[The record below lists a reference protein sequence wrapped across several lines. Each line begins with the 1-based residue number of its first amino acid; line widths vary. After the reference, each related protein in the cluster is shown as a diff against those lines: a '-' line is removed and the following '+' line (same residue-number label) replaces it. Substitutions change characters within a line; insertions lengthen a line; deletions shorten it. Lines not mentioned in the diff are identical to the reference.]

1 MSIRLSKIAKELNVG
16 VSTVVDFLKRKGHSI
31 PSDLNYKL
39 TDDEADMLY
48 QEFSKDKK
56 MKIDSEKVSQKRHVK
71 EKRGSV
77 AIEGFGEEEDV
88 IKPVV
93 SEDQKP
99 KIKQV
104 GKIDL
109 DSLNSSKKA
118 KVELQI
124 QLAKVC
130 GQRPIGGLLH
140 KIRYAGVLHRGRF
153 TALLGVHRTADHLIR
168 RTAATVAEA
177 VGHQHAVALS
187 LVPDGFQPFA
197 HALLVDPGL
206 DGVEVDRHRR
216 AVDAQPE
223 ECLIRECIGVVPAE
237 LGGEE
242 ILDTAGLQNLR
253 QRRGITKG
261 IRQPEGVRLIAE
273 FLAQISLTPDELTA
287 ERLGAREVSVTLNP
301 SRAIDLKSSLENEL
315 LNL

>member
-104 GKIDL
+104 G
-109 DSLNSSKKA
+109 N
-118 KVELQI
+118 
-124 QLAKVC
+124 
-130 GQRPIGGLLH
+130 
-140 KIRYAGVLHRGRF
+140 
-153 TALLGVHRTADHLIR
+153 
-168 RTAATVAEA
+168 
-177 VGHQHAVALS
+177 
-187 LVPDGFQPFA
+187 
-197 HALLVDPGL
+197 
-206 DGVEVDRHRR
+206 
-216 AVDAQPE
+216 
-223 ECLIRECIGVVPAE
+223 
-237 LGGEE
+237 
-242 ILDTAGLQNLR
+242 
-253 QRRGITKG
+253 
-261 IRQPEGVRLIAE
+261 
-273 FLAQISLTPDELTA
+273 
-287 ERLGAREVSVTLNP
+287 TLY
-301 SRAIDLKSSLENEL
+301 SWL
-315 LNL
+315 